1 MIRKVPPLNA
11 LKAFEASA
19 RLGSFV
25 LAADELN
32 VTPGAISQQIHKLED
47 FFGRQLFVRRNN
59 QLLLTD
65 AGTTVMAT
73 STELM
78 ERLSAMTAQI
88 MGAGVPATLIIS
100 VLPSLLVR
108 WLNRRLPEF
117 LRANPEVRVDV
128 RLEEDPVDFLRNRI
142 DIRIAYGE
150 HLYPDLVTVPFHRDR
165 TTVMCVPGMIES
177 GCVQPDH
184 TDSLRDEDLIHV
196 EWRTGFSSYPTWD
209 SWFAAVGSSRQP
221 RRELGHIVD
230 TSSLAVD
237 LARSGQGIALGQFML
252 AEQDLADGHLVT
264 PFAASVAFK
273 YYYCAVHTPANS
285 SNSKLQAFLTWLASI
300 QAE

>member
-1 MIRKVPPLNA
+1 MVRKIPPLNA

-32 VTPGAISQQIHKLED
+32 VTSGAISQQIHKLED
-47 FFGRQLFVRRNN
+47 FYGRQLFVRRHN

-65 AGTTVMAT
+65 AGVTVMAT

-78 ERLSAMTAQI
+78 DGLAAMTGHL
-88 MGAGVPATLIIS
+88 MGTGVRATLIIS

-128 RLEEDPVDFLRNRI
+128 RLEEDPVDFYRNRI
-142 DIRIAYGE
+142 DVRIAYGE

-165 TTVMCVPGMIES
+165 TTVMCVPEMIES
-177 GCVQPDH
+177 GKVRADDPQ
-184 TDSLRDEDLIHV
+184 SLRDEDLVHV
-196 EWRTGFSSYPTWD
+196 AWRTGFSSYPTWS
-209 SWFAAVGSSRQP
+209 SWFAAAGSLRQP

-230 TSSLAVD
+230 MSSLAVD

-252 AEQDLADGHLVT
+252 AEQDLAEGHLVT
-264 PFAASVAFK
+264 PFTASVDFK
-273 YYYCAVHTPANS
+273 YYYCAVHTQ
-285 SNSKLQAFLTWLASI
+285 SNTNNRNLQAFLTWLGSI
-300 QAE
+300 QGE